1 MAEEN
6 QDGQEKTEEPTQRR
20 LDKAAEEGR
29 VLTSKEVMVFST
41 LAIALVLYLLR
52 ASFKLHLHSSF
63 KPSLKQQASNFK
75 PRAFSNFTLQA
86 GSFCKPQTSS
96 FKLPVIL

>member
-29 VLTSKEVMVFST
+29 VLTSKEVMVFTS
-41 LAIALVLYLLR
+41 LAMGLVLYLALGP
-52 ASFKLHLHSSF
+52 F
-63 KPSLKQQASNFK
+63 
-75 PRAFSNFTLQA
+75 
-86 GSFCKPQTSS
+86 
-96 FKLPVIL
+96 I

>member
-29 VLTSKEVMVFST
+29 VLTSKEMMVFST
-41 LAIALVLYLLR
+41 LSFALLMYLGLAPFVL
-52 ASFKLHLHSSF
+52 
-63 KPSLKQQASNFK
+63 SL
-75 PRAFSNFTLQA
+75 
-86 GSFCKPQTSS
+86 
-96 FKLPVIL
+96 IHI